1 MVSKRLH
8 NTIFYAIFLTL
19 LLPLKG
25 MAQRV
30 VRLWPMAEDVRVSR
44 QADDK
49 VSLSFLLLPR
59 QLTIPRGQLLI
70 VEPWLCSTQRTD
82 SVRLPSVGIYGR
94 NVYYHVVR
102 GGFNPFQNQD
112 DIYISSREIPDT
124 IAYAEQLPAAA
135 WMAKGADV
143 RLHYYLMDGCSEILD
158 ELVQQAVP
166 PTIAHVPSDQ
176 ATRQQEKM
184 LLTKVATDTLPPA
197 TAEPNVLKKQGRAY
211 VDFSVN
217 STKLEPDL
225 HDNARELQRIKLSLD
240 SIIADTSTVITHF
253 AICGYASPEGSY
265 ENNVRLAS
273 GRSET
278 LSSYISETFGVPR
291 DIIVTSFVPEDWAG
305 LRQYV
310 ERQSW
315 PAKAAILR
323 IIDTVEDPD
332 RRLQLIQQQYPAAYD
347 DIKLHA
353 LPFLRHSDYAIDYE
367 YLLPTERRL
376 TPYSIPGMSVAET
389 IADRDTTD
397 VSEPMAPQPK
407 WPEAPFVPVAA
418 DRSFHTFRPLF
429 ALKTNLLFDAALTP
443 NIEVEVPFGRDSRWS
458 IMVEDWF
465 PWFRFS
471 HNEKGDANPY
481 YRSDQRPTRH
491 SYEVW
496 TLGAELRYWFAP
508 RCAASRPLLSGTFLG
523 IYAAGG
529 KYDVEHRSE
538 GYQGEFTSFGLTIGH
553 SWALSRH
560 WNLELSVSGG
570 YVGGPQRHYEAEFD
584 DARLI
589 FRNKDHLRYV
599 GPTKLKLSLA
609 WIIGS
614 KAKKGGEQ

>member
-1 MVSKRLH
+1 MVSNRYFETML
-8 NTIFYAIFLTL
+8 FAILL
-19 LLPLKG
+19 AVLLPLRG
-25 MAQRV
+25 TAQKRL
-30 VRLWPMAEDVRVSR
+30 RLWPMAEDVRVAR
-44 QADDK
+44 QADGK

-59 QLTIPRGQLLI
+59 QLTLSRAHVLI
-70 VEPWLCSTQRTD
+70 VEPWLCSTERTD

-102 GGFNPFQNQD
+102 RGFSPFQNQD
-112 DIYISSREIPDT
+112 DVFIYARAISDT

-135 WMAKGADV
+135 WMAQGADV
-143 RLHYYLMDGCSEILD
+143 RLHYYLMDGCSEVLD
-158 ELVQQAVP
+158 ELVQQATS
-166 PTIAHVPSDQ
+166 PTAASVTAGH
-176 ATRQQEKM
+176 AAQQQYTA
-184 LLTKVATDTLPPA
+184 LAGRTAADALSPA
-197 TAEPNVLKKQGRAY
+197 EQEPAVLKKHGRAY
-211 VDFSVN
+211 VDFRVG
-217 STKLEPDL
+217 STVLEPGF
-225 HDNARELQRIKLSLD
+225 HDNARELQRIRLSLD
-240 SIIADTSTVITHF
+240 SIIADTTAVITHF
-253 AICGYASPEGSY
+253 AVCGYASPEGGY
-265 ENNVRLAS
+265 ENNMRLAS

-278 LSSYISETFGVPR
+278 LSRYISETLGVPR
-291 DIIVTSFVPEDWAG
+291 GIMETSFVAEDWAG

-310 ERQSW
+310 ERQAW
-315 PAKAAILR
+315 PTKDAILQL
-323 IIDTVEDPD
+323 IDTVDDPD
-332 RRLQLIQQQYPAAYD
+332 RRLLLIQQRYPREYD
-347 DIKLHA
+347 DIKVKA
-353 LPFLRHSDYAIDYE
+353 LPYLRHSDYTIDYE

-376 TPYSIPGMSVAET
+376 SPYSVPGMPVAVTVAVEDT
-389 IADRDTTD
+389 ADAA
-397 VSEPMAPQPK
+397 MLAAPQAL
-407 WPEAPFVPVAA
+407 WPEAPFEPVAT
-418 DRSFHTFRPLF
+418 DRSFHTYSPLL
-429 ALKTNLLFDAALTP
+429 ALKSNLLFDAALTP
-443 NIEVEVPFGRDSRWS
+443 NVEVEVPFGRGRRWS

-471 HNEKGDANPY
+471 HNEKGDASPY

-491 SYEVW
+491 SYQVW
-496 TLGAELRYWFAP
+496 TLGAELRYWLAP
-508 RCAASRPLLSGTFLG
+508 RCSAARPLLSGTFLG
-523 IYAAGG
+523 IYGAGG